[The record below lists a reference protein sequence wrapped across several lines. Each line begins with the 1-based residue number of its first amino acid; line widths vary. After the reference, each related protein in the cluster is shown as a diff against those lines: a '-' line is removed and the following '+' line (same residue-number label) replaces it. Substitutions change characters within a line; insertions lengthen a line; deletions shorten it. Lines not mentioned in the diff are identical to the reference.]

1 MKANLG
7 DVIKISV
14 RKRNIYK
21 VVNVR
26 KDGTLEIRKV
36 NKADFTDAGDKT
48 TFVIQPKQFD
58 MIEEILGN
66 APVENKGT
74 KKESLKLSEM
84 LKNAPVYM
92 MKRDWQAV
100 QVLENLASQYSPENL
115 TCDGEL
121 SNSEIRA
128 RKAELDRKWQAMETY
143 FQKTIVND
151 IC

>member
-36 NKADFTDAGDKT
+36 NKVDFTDAGDKS
-48 TFVIQPKQFD
+48 TFLIPPKQFD

-66 APVENKGT
+66 TPVENKGP

-84 LKNAPVYM
+84 LKNEFVYM
-92 MKRDWQAV
+92 MKGDWQAV

-121 SNSEIRA
+121 SNSEVRV

>member
-26 KDGTLEIRKV
+26 KDGTLKIRRV
-36 NKADFTDAGDKT
+36 NKVDFTDAGDKT
-48 TFVIQPKQFD
+48 TFLIPPKQFD

-66 APVENKGT
+66 VPVENKGT

-84 LKNAPVYM
+84 LKNKFAYSGD
-92 MKRDWQAV
+92 RLQAV

>member
-26 KDGTLEIRKV
+26 KDGTLKIRRV
-36 NKADFTDAGDKT
+36 NKVDFTDAGDKT
-48 TFVIQPKQFD
+48 TFLIPPKQFD

-66 APVENKGT
+66 VPVENKGT

-84 LKNAPVYM
+84 LKNKFAYSGDRLQVI
-92 MKRDWQAV
+92 

>member
-26 KDGTLEIRKV
+26 KDGTLEVRKV
-36 NKADFTDAGDKT
+36 NKVDFTDAGDKS
-48 TFVIQPKQFD
+48 TFLIPPKDFG

-66 APVENKGT
+66 APVENKQEI
-74 KKESLKLSEM
+74 ESIKLSEM
-84 LKNAPVYM
+84 LDNELTYQLM
-92 MKRDWQAV
+92 GDWQAV
-100 QVLENLASQYSPENL
+100 KLLENLSAQYSPENL

-121 SNSEIRA
+121 GITEIRK
-128 RKAELDRKWQAMETY
+128 RKSELDRKWKAMETY
-143 FQKTIVND
+143 FQTTIIND